1 MFKIKLTQKQA
12 QAITSASLNQ
22 LKEIEEIQNNPK
34 PNMGLST
41 YWLLLYN
48 GLKTGTEKLNKE
60 YNLYVD
66 KLEEEEKR
74 PKQLEFNFN

>member
-74 PKQLEFNFN
+74 SEQLEFNFN